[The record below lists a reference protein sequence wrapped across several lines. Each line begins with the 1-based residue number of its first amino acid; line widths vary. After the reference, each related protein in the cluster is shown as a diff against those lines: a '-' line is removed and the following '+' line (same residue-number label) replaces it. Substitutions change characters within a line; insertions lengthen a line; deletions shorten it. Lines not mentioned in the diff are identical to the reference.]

1 MPTTP
6 NPRLSLG
13 SLHGR
18 KVMGALNGGRV
29 SSHGGV
35 ELLAQADDVLGLT
48 AALVSVI
55 PDHPDPLG
63 TRHEMV

>member
-1 MPTTP
+1 
-6 NPRLSLG
+6 
-13 SLHGR
+13 
-18 KVMGALNGGRV
+18 MGALNGGRV